1 MQRRQFIAG
10 LGSAAAWPVVARAQ
24 QPALPVIGF
33 LGYWDSPSRI
43 TNVLV
48 AFHQGLAT
56 TGFVEGRNVTIEYR
70 WGNYQFDRLL
80 ALARELVRH
89 RVAVIVAAGFGPPV
103 VAAKAATSTIPI
115 VFTFGGDPVSA
126 GFVASLSR
134 PEGNV
139 TGASTIS
146 GDLGS
151 KRLNLLRDLVP
162 QATTV
167 AYLSRPN
174 RGEREQLLAAA
185 RHLGRQLVILE
196 IRGSG
201 DYEGAF
207 ATLLNRQAGALIV
220 GTTPLDDKKIVEL
233 AAQYKIPTMYQR
245 REQTEAGGLISY
257 GADFADIYRQAGI
270 YTGRIL
276 KGEKP
281 ADLPVILPTK
291 FNLIINLKTAKALG
305 LTVPETLLATADE
318 LIE

>member
-1 MQRRQFIAG
+1 MRRRVFIAG
-10 LGSAAAWPVVARAQ
+10 LGGAVAWAIVARAQ
-24 QPALPVIGF
+24 QPAMPVIGF
-33 LGYWDSPSRI
+33 LGYGGGLRANI
-43 TNVLV
+43 LV

-70 WGNYQFDRLL
+70 WGNSQFDRLR
-80 ALARELVRH
+80 ALAAELVRH
-89 RVAVIVAAGFGPPV
+89 PVAVIVAAGFGPPV

-115 VFTFGGDPVSA
+115 VFTFGGDPVRA

-134 PEGNV
+134 PGGNV
-139 TGASTIS
+139 TGASAINA
-146 GDLGS
+146 DLGG

-167 AYLSRPN
+167 AYLSRQN
-174 RGEREQLLAAA
+174 KNERDQFLAAA
-185 RHLGRQLVILE
+185 RYLGLQLVVLE

-207 ATLLNRQAGALIV
+207 ATLVNHQAGALIV
-220 GTTPLDDKKIVEL
+220 GATPLNDNKIVEL
-233 AAQYKIPTMYQR
+233 AAHYKIPTMYQR
-245 REQTEAGGLISY
+245 REEVEAGGLMSY
-257 GADFADIYRQAGI
+257 GADYAEIYRQAGI

-291 FNLIINLKTAKALG
+291 FNLIINLKAAKALG